1 MNTKTID
8 IYAGVTMDKKIMRIM
23 FLAAFAAFLLAMPLF
38 ADLSVTNS
46 TVLPSVIRPGV
57 RGLVSMTL
65 SNPDTSDI
73 QSVQAEAAGTGYI
86 FSEGQIRLGDY
97 KSGTSGSVT
106 VPFSV
111 PQDTP
116 AGIYY
121 LTVRFSWINASGTSY
136 KNIQVPII
144 VANPAIFSIDS
155 LNKSIYTTGDFEV
168 GVQLSNSGG
177 NARDI
182 RIATNSTQFLQ
193 SGPTPMT
200 LGDLAGNGSYI
211 FPLGISLA
219 SSVTSGTYSVPVLI
233 IYTDEAGAEVTSIA
247 SLRLNVK
254 RKSPTIEL
262 SLDGA
267 QSFNPGHSLDIRIKV
282 SNSGTDTAHDVQV
295 GVAGANAY
303 SSSGINASST
313 AAVLT
318 SLGTPFANLGD
329 IAPGRYA
336 TAILPVGVNDVQAGF
351 YRQYMVIKSK
361 DNNGD
366 EKADELQPL
375 GINLEGV
382 SDVSVFVSAKP
393 APIVAGAD
401 NTLSVLVSNIG
412 STQIKALIVKIDGK
426 DFSLQEAQDEQFI
439 GGLAE
444 DDFSTVQYKVKVAN
458 VPTGISPLNVSMRF
472 KDSYN
477 RDYNRSQIVQLKILS
492 PKDAGAGSQGGVD
505 ILTIIIVLAI
515 IGAAVW
521 HFFLRK
527 KGAAAPKDAK
537 K

>member
-1 MNTKTID
+1 MDGKITK
-8 IYAGVTMDKKIMRIM
+8 IM
-23 FLAAFAAFLLAMPLF
+23 FLAIFAAFMLAMPVF

-46 TVLPSVIRPGV
+46 TVLPSTLRPGV
-57 RGLVSMTL
+57 KGVVSMTL
-65 SNPDTSDI
+65 SNTGSVDI
-73 QSVQAEAAGTGYI
+73 QSVQVEAAGTGYI

-97 KSGTSGSVT
+97 KAGTYGSAT
-106 VPFSV
+106 IPFSV

-136 KNIQVPII
+136 KNVQVPIT
-144 VANPAIFSIDS
+144 VTNPAIFSIDS

-168 GVQLSNSGG
+168 GVKLSNSGG
-177 NARDI
+177 DARDI
-182 RIATNSTQFLQ
+182 RASINSTQFFQ
-193 SGPTPMT
+193 SGPNPLT
-200 LGDLAGNGSYI
+200 LGDLPANSSYN

-219 SSVTSGTYSVPVLI
+219 SSVTSGTYSVPILI
-233 IYTDEAGAEVTSIA
+233 TYTDEASAEVVSVE

-267 QSFNPGHSLDIRIKV
+267 QPFNPGHSLTMKLKV
-282 SNSGTDTAHDVQV
+282 TNSGTDTAHDVQV
-295 GVAGANAY
+295 GVAGASAY
-303 SSSGINASST
+303 KSATGIDASSVT
-313 AAVLT
+313 DVLT

-329 IAPGRYA
+329 IAPDNYKIA
-336 TAILPVGVNDVQAGF
+336 VLPVGVNDVQAGF
-351 YRQYMVIKSK
+351 YRQYMSIKSK
-361 DNNGD
+361 DDNGD
-366 EKADELQPL
+366 AKADELQPL
-375 GINLEGV
+375 GINVEGV

-393 APIVAGAD
+393 APIVAGSD

-412 STQIKALIVKIDGK
+412 SSPIKALIVKIDGK
-426 DFSLQEAQDEQFI
+426 DFVLQEAQDEQFI

-458 VPTGISPLNVSMRF
+458 VPTSVSPLNVSMRF

-492 PKDAGAGSQGGVD
+492 PSDAGAGAQGGVD
-505 ILTIIIVLAI
+505 IFMLIIVLVI

-527 KGAAAPKDAK
+527 KGATTQKEAK